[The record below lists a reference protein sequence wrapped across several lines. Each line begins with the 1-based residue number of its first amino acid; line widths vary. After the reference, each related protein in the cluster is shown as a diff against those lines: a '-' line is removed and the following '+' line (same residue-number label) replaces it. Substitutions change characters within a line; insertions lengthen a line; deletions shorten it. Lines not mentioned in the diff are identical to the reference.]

1 MMGIDRMISQAVRL
15 AQEGRRDEAVR
26 LLRRAVQDAPNN
38 ARALKWLAYC
48 TPDSNE
54 ARRALA
60 RILQLAPDDVWARQ
74 AWERLR
80 SRKPRRRMSG
90 LSWALLGLMAILFI
104 LIVASEVMLRRTL
117 NTAYDTYGEMA
128 VANVSAIPAR
138 EGVSVSAREEYYTIT
153 GDSVESIRRALD
165 ENGPY
170 IPDLGERVI
179 ATSSYEIA
187 VNWSAAETGGGCA
200 TQAVAVDLA
209 IVYTYPYLDI
219 PSTAPPEIP
228 SMWSAFMRRVVAH
241 EEHHGA
247 IAEGCANDVA
257 NAISGLPQ
265 QPDCPTLEAL
275 VNQTIATQHEQ
286 CEARQLQFD
295 AEVGGESFP

>member
-1 MMGIDRMISQAVRL
+1 MISQAMRL
-15 AQEGRRDEAVR
+15 AQEGRRNEAVR

-38 ARALKWLAYC
+38 VRALKWLAYI

-60 RILQLAPDDVWARQ
+60 RILQLAPDDVWAWQ

-104 LIVASEVMLRRTL
+104 VIAASEVMLSRTL
-117 NTAYDTYGEMA
+117 NIAYDTYGEMA
-128 VANVSAIPAR
+128 VANVSAIPSH
-138 EGVSVSAREEYYTIT
+138 EGVSVSTREEYYTIT

-170 IPDLGERVI
+170 IPRLDDRVI
-179 ATSSYEIA
+179 ATTAYEIA
-187 VNWSAAETGGGCA
+187 VNWSAAETSDGCA
-200 TQAVAVDLA
+200 PQAVAVNLA

-219 PSTAPPEIP
+219 PPTAPPEIP
-228 SMWSAFMRRVVAH
+228 SMWSAFMRRVIAH

-247 IAEGCANDVA
+247 IAQGCADDVVS
-257 NAISGLPQ
+257 AISGLPP

-275 VNQTIATQHEQ
+275 VNQTIAAQHEQ

-295 AEVGGESFP
+295 ADVGGENFP